1 MKFKYNPNH
10 AVIQTIKNRQT
21 GASNRFL
28 VCTFDDNGELETNDP
43 KIIHILQTKLI
54 DCKWDSNETVKLNEV
69 KEILTDKELKEAGL
83 KRYCDMSYQ
92 ELQAAYSEKTGKSAV
107 GKKKQFLLEELEV

>member
-54 DCKWDSNETVKLNEV
+54 GCKWDSDKTVELNEV
-69 KEILTDKELKEAGL
+69 KEILDEKELREFAKGQGVKHYWNKNIDNIRKELG
-83 KRYCDMSYQ
+83 M
-92 ELQAAYSEKTGKSAV
+92 
-107 GKKKQFLLEELEV
+107 EV